1 VTLSQAGRNSAIFMP
16 GSCSIVHETKSM
28 FDRSPLAGK
37 GHFFGR
43 WPEDRV
49 KGSFYRLV
57 LASIG
62 AALVGGTAYA
72 GPLTPMLDGLDGWGS
87 ARPVQYRDADVF
99 FDGQG
104 NRILMDR
111 ETGEIISVRPARP
124 ERRRPMRRPPP
135 RDDGFAADDP
145 DYGEY
150 PVEPDFGEFDPPAD
164 EAFPPAPRQPQSTIA
179 RETPPSRSKAIE
191 RKPLPTPSAKPAPV
205 EGKTA
210 TAAEPAARA
219 SDEPIFVQ
227 PKSGQPVQ
235 STLPPATPEP
245 AALPEPSAAGET
257 ALAEP
262 AGGFEAESSPE
273 TTGVSPPATGLPA
286 VAGAREDVAALQI
299 LLDRYGSSPGVIDGR
314 FGSNVD
320 RAIVAFRRITGKN
333 LKSTDTALIKQLLA
347 ESGGDPFTTYTLTA
361 EDVAGPYVAAV
372 PEDYGEKA
380 KLDKLTYTSVT
391 EALAERF
398 HMDEAYLK
406 ALNPEANFSRVGT
419 IVHVANIGQNLAGK
433 VARIT
438 ADKANT
444 QVLAYDAY
452 NKLIAAYPASIGSSD
467 TPSPVGTHEVS
478 RIAFNP
484 EYTYNPKLNFKQGN
498 NDKILT
504 IPPGPNG
511 PVGTIWIALDK
522 PTYGVH
528 GTPEP
533 SKIGKTQSH
542 GCVRLTNWDA
552 NELAKMVT
560 AGVTVEFLE

>member
-1 VTLSQAGRNSAIFMP
+1 M
-16 GSCSIVHETKSM
+16 
-28 FDRSPLAGK
+28 
-37 GHFFGR
+37 
-43 WPEDRV
+43 
-49 KGSFYRLV
+49 KGSLNRVL

-62 AALVGGTAYA
+62 LAAAAASAQA
-72 GPLTPMLDGLDGWGS
+72 GPWAGVNDARAVSS
-87 ARPVQYRDADVF
+87 ALPIQYRDADVF

-124 ERRRPMRRPPP
+124 ERRRPMRRPLPE
-135 RDDGFAADDP
+135 DNDFYADDP
-145 DYGEY
+145 AFEEY
-150 PVEPDFGEFDPPAD
+150 PPEADRGEFDAPRED
-164 EAFPPAPRQPQSTIA
+164 AFPPAPRQPQSTIA
-179 RETPPSRSKAIE
+179 RETPPPRSKAIE
-191 RKPLPTPSAKPAPV
+191 RKPLPTPSVKPAPS
-205 EGKTA
+205 EGRTA
-210 TAAEPAARA
+210 TAAEPPARA
-219 SDEPIFVQ
+219 GDEPIFIQ
-227 PKSGQPVQ
+227 PKAEQPAQPVQ
-235 STLPPATPEP
+235 LPAVTEP
-245 AALPEPSAAGET
+245 TALPAPSAPGET

-262 AGGFEAESSPE
+262 VENKEAASSPE
-273 TTGVSPPATGLPA
+273 TTGATAQTVDLPA

-380 KLDKLTYTSVT
+380 KLEKLGYTSVT

-398 HMDEAYLK
+398 HMDEGYLK

-419 IVHVANIGQNLAGK
+419 IIHVANTGQNLAGK

-467 TPSPVGTHEVS
+467 TPSPMGTHEVS

>member
-1 VTLSQAGRNSAIFMP
+1 
-16 GSCSIVHETKSM
+16 
-28 FDRSPLAGK
+28 
-37 GHFFGR
+37 
-43 WPEDRV
+43 V
-49 KGSFYRLV
+49 KGSLNRLV
-57 LASIG
+57 WASI
-62 AALVGGTAYA
+62 AMTLAGTAAHA
-72 GPLTPMLDGLDGWGS
+72 GPVARLSADVSKENQPLT
-87 ARPVQYRDADVF
+87 VQYRDADVF
-99 FDGQG
+99 YDGQG
-104 NRILMDR
+104 NQILMDR
-111 ETGEIISVRPARP
+111 ETGEIISVRPVRP
-124 ERRRPMRRPPP
+124 ERRRPMRRKPQ
-135 RDDGFAADDP
+135 DDGLFADEP
-145 DYGEY
+145 EYGEY
-150 PVEPDFGEFDPPAD
+150 PDEPEYREFNPPAE
-164 EAFPPAPRQPQSTIA
+164 EAFPPVPRQPDVA
-179 RETPPSRSKAIE
+179 RETPPARPKSIE
-191 RKPLPTPSAKPAPV
+191 RKPLPTPSTKPAPGQ
-205 EGKTA
+205 ESTTTA
-210 TAAEPAARA
+210 KRPA
-219 SDEPIFVQ
+219 DEPIFTEPGQQQQVVTPADE
-227 PKSGQPVQ
+227 PKRIDEA
-235 STLPPATPEP
+235 TLAPPNGATELK
-245 AALPEPSAAGET
+245 ADRRGATEL
-257 ALAEP
+257 LAEP
-262 AGGFEAESSPE
+262 TAATELQPDRNATSVAATPDS
-273 TTGVSPPATGLPA
+273 TGATQPSTELPT

-299 LLDRYGSSPGVIDGR
+299 LLDRGGSSPGVIDGR

-320 RAIVAFRRITGKN
+320 RAIAAYRRITGKN

-380 KLDKLTYTSVT
+380 KLDKLGYTSVT

-406 ALNPEANFSRVGT
+406 AINPEANFSRVGT
-419 IVHVANIGQNLAGK
+419 MIRVANVGQNLTGK

-452 NKLIAAYPASIGSSD
+452 NKLIGAYPASIGSSD

-484 EYTYNPKLNFKQGN
+484 EYTYNPKVNFKQGN

-511 PVGTIWIALDK
+511 PVGSIWIALDK

>member
-1 VTLSQAGRNSAIFMP
+1 M
-16 GSCSIVHETKSM
+16 
-28 FDRSPLAGK
+28 
-37 GHFFGR
+37 FGR
-43 WPEDRV
+43 SSVWAGIWNFWPEGRV
-49 KGSFYRLV
+49 QGSLKRLV
-57 LASIG
+57 LASMG
-62 AALVGGTAYA
+62 LALAGTAAEA
-72 GPLTPMLDGLDGWGS
+72 GPLSRILGQAGDEPLQ
-87 ARPVQYRDADVF
+87 VQYRDADVF

-104 NRILMDR
+104 NRILLDR
-111 ETGEIISVRPARP
+111 ETGEIISVRPVRP

-135 RDDGFAADDP
+135 EDDGFFADEPEVGDYPAEP
-145 DYGEY
+145 DYRD
-150 PVEPDFGEFDPPAD
+150 VEPPVD
-164 EAFPPAPRQPQSTIA
+164 AFPPAPRQNQPRDVA
-179 RETPPSRSKAIE
+179 RETPPARPKTIE
-191 RKPLPTPSAKPAPV
+191 RKPLPTPAAKPAQPGA
-205 EGKTA
+205 E
-210 TAAEPAARA
+210 TAAATKPATRA
-219 SDEPIFVQ
+219 SDEPIFVEPVTRQ
-227 PKSGQPVQ
+227 PAVAAQ
-235 STLPPATPEP
+235 PPASP
-245 AALPEPSAAGET
+245 ADVKPDVAAAPLLTTNDT

-262 AGGFEAESSPE
+262 APSSETKVAPE
-273 TTGVSPPATGLPA
+273 TTGATQPSVA
-286 VAGAREDVAALQI
+286 IPTVAGAREEVAALQI
-299 LLDRYGSSPGVIDGR
+299 LLDRGGSSPGVIDGR

-320 RAIVAFRRITGKN
+320 RAIAAYRRINGKN

-372 PEDYGEKA
+372 PEDYSEKA
-380 KLDKLTYTSVT
+380 KLDKLAYTSVT

-398 HMDEAYLK
+398 HMDEGYLK
-406 ALNPEANFSRVGT
+406 AVNPEANFKRVGT
-419 IVHVANIGQNLAGK
+419 IIRVANVGQNLTGK

-467 TPSPVGTHEVS
+467 TPSPMGTHEVS

-511 PVGTIWIALDK
+511 PVGSIWIALDK

-552 NELAKMVT
+552 AELAKMVT